1 MIDHL
6 VYLVHDLPAVAER
19 MGRALGVEFSPGGR
33 HLDRGTHNMLLS
45 LGPTTYLELL
55 AIDVDNAAVEPPR
68 WMGVDALPA
77 ATLGRLSRWAL
88 TVDAQ
93 IEALAARLEAAVPGA
108 GQVQA
113 GARAL
118 AGGDVLRWQLTD
130 PGSAAAVRSLPFL
143 LDWCGN
149 PSPAARLPE
158 VGCRL
163 QVLRVTGPHRALI
176 GTLADAQDPLDIRDG
191 EKEALVASIAGP
203 AGTIHLSEETAGW

>member
-6 VYLVHDLPAVAER
+6 VYLVHDLPAAAER
-19 MGRALGVEFSPGGR
+19 MGRALGVDFSPGGR

-45 LGPTTYLELL
+45 LGPGTYLELL
-55 AIDVDNAAVEPPR
+55 AIDPANPAVVAPR

-77 ATLGRLSRWAL
+77 AAPGRLSRWAL
-88 TVDAQ
+88 TVNER
-93 IEALAARLEAAVPGA
+93 IGPLAAQLEAALPGA

-113 GARAL
+113 GSRAL
-118 AGGDVLRWQLTD
+118 ADGGELRWQLTD
-130 PGSAAAVRSLPFL
+130 PGSAPAVRSLPFL

-163 QVLRVTGPHRALI
+163 QMLRVVGPYRTLI
-176 GTLADAQDPLDIRDG
+176 TTLADAQDPLEIVDG
-191 EKEALVASIAGP
+191 PGEELVASIVGP
-203 AGTIHLSEETAGW
+203 AGTIYLRD